1 MALPPTSPLPGQ
13 GLLEARNIR
22 ADLADLLELIYPASH
37 ERNLDLITLEDIRAR
52 YRLTELGAPAM
63 NAIAQARRIIR
74 HSGGYHEI
82 GLCEFHIGLIYL
94 HWGDARGAAQ
104 QFAEAR
110 QQWSFVNRMDGAC
123 LATFAQGRVRHYAL
137 EYEAGMNLYHQ
148 AQREMGRLRWRTPS
162 ANLDQFRER
171 LQALLDAAQEAL
183 REAMRPPDI
192 DSQPQPGRPPAP
204 DEADEAPPQ
213 GARTAAPRPG
223 VPTIAEPATEY
234 RFNCPLP
241 GHTKPSDRYVWYQ
254 VIERLEKNFLP
265 EIHKYTW
272 LLVDTSRR
280 KGDNEEQ
287 RLIVVVGGAR
297 TGSIIL
303 RPFTGDDGIGQRI
316 YLAELDELEDV
327 DFTRDAYNGKV
338 TLSSSIHQIPVR
350 ADQILGVVV
359 GKWVNYPAM
368 EER

>member
-123 LATFAQGRVRHYAL
+123 LATFAQGRVRAHAL
-137 EYEAGMNLYHQ
+137 EYEAAINLYHQ
-148 AQREMGRLRWRTPS
+148 AQREIGRLRWRTPA

-192 DSQPQPGRPPAP
+192 ESQPQPDRPPAP

-223 VPTIAEPATEY
+223 VPAIAEPTTEY

-254 VIERLEKNFLP
+254 VVERLEKRFLS

-280 KGDNEEQ
+280 TGDNDEE
-287 RLIVVVGGAR
+287 RLIVVASDK
-297 TGSIIL
+297 GSIVL
-303 RPFTGDDGIGQRI
+303 RPFDGENSARQRI
-316 YLAELDELEDV
+316 HLAEYDLTGAFSHNSE
-327 DFTRDAYNGKV
+327 ANNI
-338 TLSSSIHQIPVR
+338 TLGSDIHQIPVNLN
-350 ADQILGVVV
+350 DILGVVI
-359 GKWVNYPAM
+359 GMWIDLPAM

>member
-123 LATFAQGRVRHYAL
+123 LATFAQGRVRHHAL
-137 EYEAGMNLYHQ
+137 EYEAAINLYHQ
-148 AQREMGRLRWRTPS
+148 AQREIGRLRWRTP
-162 ANLDQFRER
+162 AVNLDQFRER

-183 REAMRPPDI
+183 REAMRPPDV
-192 DSQPQPGRPPAP
+192 QPEPQPGRPPTP
-204 DEADEAPPQ
+204 DAAAEAPPQ
-213 GARTAAPRPG
+213 DAGTAPPRPAAMA
-223 VPTIAEPATEY
+223 IAEPASEY
-234 RFNCPLP
+234 LFNCPIP
-241 GHTKPSDRYVWYQ
+241 GHSKLSDRYVWYE
-254 VIERLEKNFLP
+254 VIERHDKRFLP
-265 EIHKYTW
+265 EIPKHAW
-272 LLVDTSRR
+272 LLVDTFWQT
-280 KGDNEEQ
+280 GDNQER
-287 RLIVVVGGAR
+287 RLVVVMR
-297 TGSIIL
+297 DNLRGSIIL
-303 RPFTGDDGIGQRI
+303 RPRDIEGATKTRI
-316 YLAELDELEDV
+316 YLAEMEPYT
-327 DFTRDAYNGKV
+327 DFTRDPQTGDVKLNSE
-338 TLSSSIHQIPVR
+338 THHIPVN
-350 ADQILGVVV
+350 IESIMGLVIGLWMELP
-359 GKWVNYPAM
+359 KK